1 MYKVRFLSPIAA
13 GKVQTPTFSY
23 TTYNARQYLHSH
35 SRVLLYIAP
44 RSTLINNTMSFS
56 SPSSFSSSVYFSS
69 PPSSS
74 PSTPPPASSYPSST
88 NKPKVLFIGDLGG
101 HETFDKQIHQIA
113 EVHTLPKVTYDE
125 TVELIKQKVE
135 QVGGGFV
142 AFGGLFTST
151 DTVPNRWD
159 ATLLSPLL
167 PSCKLFVGPG
177 AGYDKVDV
185 PWFTSVGAM
194 YANAP
199 TIVGKRTAEGALVLT
214 LAAMRGVVRYDMSVR
229 KGVWVDRGV
238 RTVDWKTAKIGIIG
252 LGSIGSHLAFLLS
265 SIGATSILYHSRR
278 PSLHAASNPEWT
290 YLPNRDDLYA
300 QSDVIILTCPL
311 TKETE
316 GMIGREAFGK
326 MKDGVILVNV
336 SRGKVVKEDDLVEAL
351 ESGKVMRAALDV
363 FENEPAVH
371 PNLLTNPN
379 VVRPSLSPLSSP
391 FSPLLFFPLSP
402 FFPIFSPRIQTLLTH
417 PLPAFLPSDPIS
429 PRRPRSRLHR
439 PILNRRSPRK
449 HYPLPPNRYATHTR

>member
-1 MYKVRFLSPIAA
+1 MYKD
-13 GKVQTPTFSY
+13 
-23 TTYNARQYLHSH
+23 LH
-35 SRVLLYIAP
+35 IAP
-44 RSTLINNTMSFS
+44 RSTIISNTMSFS
-56 SPSSFSSSVYFSS
+56 SPSSLYSSVYFSS
-69 PPSSS
+69 PPSSP
-74 PSTPPPASSYPSST
+74 PSTPPLTSPYPSYA
-88 NKPKVLFIGDLGG
+88 NKPKVLLIGDYCG
-101 HETFDKQIHQIA
+101 HETFDKQIREIA
-113 EVHTLPKVTYDE
+113 EVHTLPTVTYDE

-142 AFGGLFTST
+142 AFGGLFTSM
-151 DTVPNRWD
+151 DTFPDRWD

-185 PWFTSVGAM
+185 PWLTSVGAM

-229 KGVWVDRGV
+229 KGVWGDRGV

-265 SIGATSILYHSRR
+265 SIGATSIFYHSRR
-278 PSLHAASNPEWT
+278 PSLHAASNPAWT

-300 QSDVIILTCPL
+300 QSDVIILACPL

-316 GMIGREAFGK
+316 GMIGRAAFGK

-336 SRGKVVKEDDLVEAL
+336 SRGKVVKEEELVEAL

-363 FENEPAVH
+363 FENEPTVH

-379 VVRPSLSPLSSP
+379 VILSPHVAPAPDSMGPYIKGEVIENIIHYLQTGM
-391 FSPLLFFPLSP
+391 PLT
-402 FFPIFSPRIQTLLTH
+402 PIN
-417 PLPAFLPSDPIS
+417 LPQLKAEGWEVDGKEFV
-429 PRRPRSRLHR
+429 
-439 PILNRRSPRK
+439 
-449 HYPLPPNRYATHTR
+449 